1 MEMEDER
8 TENSESE
15 ANNSMS
21 NVAHTVASRPTFR
34 VIVVNNSSAAL
45 TQRELNGSYHE
56 DDVDCSFA
64 DRAGG
69 EESQDSDSDCF
80 VVAKVDR

>member
-34 VIVVNNSSAAL
+34 VIVVNNSSAAS
-45 TQRELNGSYHE
+45 TQRELNGSYYD
-56 DDVDCSFA
+56 DDVDCCFE
-64 DRAGG
+64 DRVEG
-69 EESQDSDSDCF
+69 EESQDSDSECL
-80 VVAKVDR
+80 VVAEVKR

>member
-1 MEMEDER
+1 MGMEDER

-34 VIVVNNSSAAL
+34 VIVVNNSSAAP
-45 TQRELNGSYHE
+45 TQGELNGSYY
-56 DDVDCSFA
+56 DDYVDCCFE
-64 DRAGG
+64 DRVEG
-69 EESQDSDSDCF
+69 EESQDSDSECL
-80 VVAKVDR
+80 VVAEVKR